1 MNKRPNRLA
10 HRAALALIAGSAS
23 VGLAQNGTIYY
34 MDGFTQLG
42 TDSFSATSLFV
53 PVSTKRVVIVPDSG
67 NDIPQLTFQGSV
79 DLEGPVSF
87 ILGTSD
93 AAVFVNTDISP
104 TLVGGDC
111 AGIDALGVPV
121 TTRFYGGIAGDLTG
135 ELQFDQMSRFDV
147 GGEIQDDIEIT
158 APSNATMGII
168 VEAGAI
174 TSTGSVRLTNGRIGR
189 VKTFTAGGNT
199 GDMAGRII
207 ASGSDSISGLTRIG
221 RIEIAGDVTDCIEA
235 PNGDIDTIV
244 VDGDLGDAT
253 TIGAILVDAATGVR
267 SIAAASISGK
277 IMTADLPLF
286 TTAGYLQE
294 LITTSGSVKG
304 LIVTRQILV
313 LPMGTE
319 IGVDIAGDLEADIE
333 VFGPLDAD
341 FRVRGDVTPSANI
354 SVYQIKAGR
363 DVIIDGSFE
372 GQFDIVGGMFET
384 NNIPGSLL
392 GTIDIGDERGLAGQ
406 ININARNGAGG
417 SGVWHSGG
425 SVTVGSSSGT
435 TTITLAPE
443 PDYDDLADNSGSP
456 TDYGTGPGAVGVV
469 PFDQHRLDSIPQD
482 GNDEYCGLPLV
493 SPPCT
498 SGVTRAIRLRHYGP
512 VMDNGSGDF
521 PVVLKHKA
529 MGGGS
534 WTDTFDDNGEG
545 WSWCIDGR
553 DVYFWPTSGTW
564 PSLPRDYQITRQA
577 GRLRCANLPD
587 TAGGSPVTPDV
598 DNYTYDFT
606 IKLCFG
612 SFDLNTDGNL
622 DYLDTATWIADPSD
636 VNLDSSTD
644 SQDLADLNQAIA
656 DYND

>member
-1 MNKRPNRLA
+1 MAGCAVLA
-10 HRAALALIAGSAS
+10 TVAGSAS
-23 VGLAQNGTIYY
+23 VGLAQSGTIYY
-34 MDGFTQLG
+34 MNGSTQLG

-53 PVSTKRVVIVPDSG
+53 PVSTQRVVIVPDSG
-67 NDIPQLTFQGSV
+67 NDIPQLTFQGSSG
-79 DLEGPVSF
+79 LTGTVSF
-87 ILGTSD
+87 ILGTSN
-93 AAVFVNTDISP
+93 AAVFVNTDIQP

-111 AGIDALGVPV
+111 AGIDAQGVAAGA
-121 TTRFYGGIAGDLTG
+121 TTQFYGGIAGDLTG
-135 ELQFDQMSRFDV
+135 ELQFDRLSRFDV

-174 TSTGSVRLTNGRIGR
+174 TSTGSVRLTNGKIGR
-189 VKTFTAGGNT
+189 VRTFTTGGNT
-199 GDMAGRII
+199 GDMAGRIV
-207 ASGSDSISGLTRIG
+207 ASGSDSITGS
-221 RIEIAGDVTDCIEA
+221 RIENVLIEGDVTDCIEA
-235 PNGDIDTIV
+235 PNGSIDTIV

-253 TIGAILVDAATGVR
+253 TVGAVLVDAATGVR
-267 SIAAASISGK
+267 SITAASISGK
-277 IMTADLPLF
+277 IMTADLPLY

-294 LITTSGSVKG
+294 LITTSGGVKG
-304 LIVTRQILV
+304 LISTRQIVV

-319 IGVDIAGDLEADIE
+319 IGVDIAGDLEADVE
-333 VFGPLDAD
+333 VFGPLAAD
-341 FRVRGDVTPSANI
+341 FRVRGDVKSSANI
-354 SVYQIKAGR
+354 SVVRINSGR
-363 DVIIDGSFE
+363 SVIVDGAFE
-372 GQFDIVGGMFET
+372 GQLDVVGGIFEG
-384 NNIPGSLL
+384 NDIPGSLV
-392 GTIDIGDERGLAGQ
+392 GTIDIGDERGLVGQ
-406 ININARNGAGG
+406 ININARNLG
-417 SGVWHSGG
+417 SPYTGVWDSGA

-456 TDYGTGPGAVGVV
+456 TVYGTGPGAVGVV
-469 PFDQHRLDSIPQD
+469 PFDQHRLDSIPED
-482 GNDEYCGLPLV
+482 GVEYCGLPLV

-521 PVVLKHKA
+521 PVTFKHRPA
-529 MGGGS
+529 AGGA
-534 WTDTFDDNGEG
+534 WTTVDDNGEG

-564 PSLPRDYQITRQA
+564 PSLPREYEITKQA

-598 DNYTYDFT
+598 DNYTYDFI